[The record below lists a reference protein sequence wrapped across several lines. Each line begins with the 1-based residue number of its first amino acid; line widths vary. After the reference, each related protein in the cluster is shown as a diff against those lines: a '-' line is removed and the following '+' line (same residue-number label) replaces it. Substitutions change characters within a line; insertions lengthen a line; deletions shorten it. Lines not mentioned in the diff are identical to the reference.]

1 MDDDDLIGFLNSG
14 VDLKKKKD
22 KPLDAHKKNS
32 QLSISSNGEEPQ
44 QNDKEDLDELGD
56 FGAVYEKRMQKV
68 EKKNEER
75 EQI

>member
-32 QLSISSNGEEPQ
+32 
-44 QNDKEDLDELGD
+44 
-56 FGAVYEKRMQKV
+56 
-68 EKKNEER
+68 
-75 EQI
+75 